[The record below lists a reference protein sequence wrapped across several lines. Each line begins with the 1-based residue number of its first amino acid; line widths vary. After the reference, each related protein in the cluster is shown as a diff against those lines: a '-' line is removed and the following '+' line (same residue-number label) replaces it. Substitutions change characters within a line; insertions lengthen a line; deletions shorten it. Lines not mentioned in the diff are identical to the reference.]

1 MTAILFSILV
11 NACAGFNI
19 LLVMQYIFS
28 GHTILT
34 DKHLGIS
41 ALLCLLSVTI
51 PQFLPFAGTN
61 WVSLFVFIGPLLSV
75 LILSRKRLLDLAL
88 LLPSIAIYFVTQII
102 PVFLLARI
110 FPSLEREITILGVTS
125 TPNNLLGDFIL
136 LAVLLTLRHVLKKYQ
151 FAMNLSR
158 KDVVGAIFLFF
169 FCFVDGFL
177 LTLTDLLVPNE
188 TAKILWKLLIFAAL
202 IFGILYYFYFLA
214 ENRIRIYR
222 ESLAFSEKEYLKS
235 QLSALQDVK
244 ESEEETRRMRHDIKN
259 HLAVIETLCESRK
272 YDEVRSYVEK
282 LSGSFSPSGK
292 MLTGNQIADSIV
304 NQKMK
309 IATEAGIDFSFQ
321 GSFSSLEH
329 LDGPDICG
337 LLANAYDNAIEACSG
352 QENAYI
358 RTSAAATKNYITI
371 EIRNSVSKKVRISD
385 NHVTTT
391 KADKS
396 AHGYGSEIM
405 KRIAGKYHG
414 KCTFSC
420 SDTEF
425 SVTIFLLIFDAFRMS

>member
-1 MTAILFSILV
+1 MAAILFSILI

-19 LLVMQYIFS
+19 LLIMQYIFS

-34 DKHLGIS
+34 DKQLGIS

-51 PQFLPFAGTN
+51 PEFLPFAGTS
-61 WVSLFVFIGPLLSV
+61 WVSLFVFLGPVLSV
-75 LILSRKRLLDLAL
+75 LFLSRKRLGDLSL
-88 LLPSIAIYFVTQII
+88 LLPSIALYFATQII
-102 PVFLLARI
+102 PEFLLSCI
-110 FPSLEREITILGVTS
+110 FPSLEKQLTVFGVTS
-125 TPNNLLGDFIL
+125 TPATLFGDFIL
-136 LAVLLTLRHVLKKYQ
+136 LVVLLALRHVLKKYQ
-151 FAMNLSR
+151 FTMNLSG
-158 KDVVGAIFLFF
+158 KEIVGAMFLFF
-169 FCFVDGFL
+169 FCFADAFL
-177 LTLTDLLVPNE
+177 LRMVELSVPSGSSQ
-188 TAKILWKLLIFAAL
+188 IIWKLLIFAAL
-202 IFGILYYFYFLA
+202 IFGILYYFYLLA

-222 ESLAFSEKEYLKS
+222 ESMAFSEKEYLKS

-244 ESEEETRRMRHDIKN
+244 ENEEETRRMRHDIKN

-321 GSFSSLEH
+321 GNFSSLEH
-329 LDGPDICG
+329 MDGPDICG
-337 LLANAYDNAIEACSG
+337 LLANAYDNAIEACLG

-371 EIRNSVSKKVRISD
+371 EIRNSVAKKIRIS
-385 NHVTTT
+385 NNRVTTT
-391 KADKS
+391 KADRN
-396 AHGYGSEIM
+396 AHGYGLEIM

-414 KCTFSC
+414 KCAFFC

-425 SVTIFLLIFDAFRMS
+425 SVTIFLLT